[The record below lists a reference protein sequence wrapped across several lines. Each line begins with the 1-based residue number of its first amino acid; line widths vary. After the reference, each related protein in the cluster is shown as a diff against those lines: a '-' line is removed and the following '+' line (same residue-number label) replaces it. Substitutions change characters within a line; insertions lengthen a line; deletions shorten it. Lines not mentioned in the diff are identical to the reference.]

1 MERQGLVVRK
11 VSPGSIA
18 HQLGVEPGDRVV
30 RINGRP
36 VRDII
41 DYRFYACAEKLAV
54 NLLKRSGES
63 WLLDIEKDFE
73 DDLGLAFTAGFSGRI
88 KRCQNRCIFCFL
100 DQMPGGMRKSLYF
113 NDDDYRLSFTAGN
126 FVTLT
131 NVSPRDLERIREQ
144 RLSPL
149 YVSVHATNP
158 AVRKKMLSNKRA
170 GEIMDQLRFL
180 ARAGITVHAQAV
192 MCPGIN
198 DGPELARTIEDLTGL
213 WPAVSSLAV
222 VPVGLTRYREGLYPL
237 RPYLPGEAK
246 GIISLVQKWQRTC
259 RSLFGNPFVFAADEF
274 YFLAG
279 ETFPPARDYAGFP
292 QRENGIGLVRL
303 FFQEWAAAVRRLP
316 PRLDRPKKVTVA
328 TGVLGARVLAKAV
341 GRLNAIENL
350 QVQLIGITNRF
361 FGETVTVAGLL
372 TGQDLLAALK
382 GRDLGDFVVIPAVM
396 LQEEDLFLDDLSL
409 AELSRLLGVPVQKA
423 KGPGELCRL
432 LTENSPGGG

>member
-1 MERQGLVVRK
+1 MERQGLVVRQ

-170 GEIMDQLRFL
+170 GEIMD
-180 ARAGITVHAQAV
+180 
-192 MCPGIN
+192 
-198 DGPELARTIEDLTGL
+198 
-213 WPAVSSLAV
+213 
-222 VPVGLTRYREGLYPL
+222 
-237 RPYLPGEAK
+237 
-246 GIISLVQKWQRTC
+246 
-259 RSLFGNPFVFAADEF
+259 
-274 YFLAG
+274 
-279 ETFPPARDYAGFP
+279 
-292 QRENGIGLVRL
+292 
-303 FFQEWAAAVRRLP
+303 
-316 PRLDRPKKVTVA
+316 
-328 TGVLGARVLAKAV
+328 
-341 GRLNAIENL
+341 
-350 QVQLIGITNRF
+350 
-361 FGETVTVAGLL
+361 
-372 TGQDLLAALK
+372 
-382 GRDLGDFVVIPAVM
+382 
-396 LQEEDLFLDDLSL
+396 
-409 AELSRLLGVPVQKA
+409 
-423 KGPGELCRL
+423 
-432 LTENSPGGG
+432 